1 MMLGMESYN
10 VAWDFR
16 SWKVESFLESIFPYQ
31 WCGLGRLVTL
41 SESQCL
47 SLLDEGNDSYPTLQ
61 LKSSNGIMYVQVFQ
75 QTSWQSKPT
84 RDGQVLEATILGAN
98 IAMSKAV

>member
-1 MMLGMESYN
+1 MLGMESYN

-16 SWKVESFLESIFPYQ
+16 SWKVESFLESIFTYQ

-47 SLLDEGNDSYPTLQ
+47 SL
-61 LKSSNGIMYVQVFQ
+61 
-75 QTSWQSKPT
+75 
-84 RDGQVLEATILGAN
+84 
-98 IAMSKAV
+98 